1 MYISLYVSFY
11 LTLCNLNT
19 DIEVSQCEQYQRH
32 CAYQKSTTGG
42 HWELWGYGVICTAHK
57 ASHGM

>member
-1 MYISLYVSFY
+1 MGFNSGFKG
-11 LTLCNLNT
+11 LNT

-42 HWELWGYGVICTAHK
+42 HWESWGYGVICTARK
-57 ASHGM
+57 ASHGI